1 MNEEILKKYI
11 ENVYKIEASLY
22 NQRLL
27 FKNVQSE
34 IDRLKSFREDSL
46 IKIESAE
53 GVIDLTA
60 IISTGGLFGIIFVI
74 GYIVINFFK
83 KYDSSKSFFNGL
95 LLAGVIGVMI
105 GVVITLIECL
115 YVRFSLKEQ
124 NAINEK
130 KNNEIR
136 VKNEKRQAI
145 NKKKLELAEQELG
158 IIIRAYS
165 DTKKVLQTYY
175 DTNIIF
181 PKYRNFVAVSSFYEY
196 ISSGRCATLE
206 GHEGAYNIFENEL
219 RQNIIIGKLEEV
231 VDKLDA
237 IEQNQYMLYS
247 AIERSNANVNKLTKE
262 TKIMID
268 KLQKIEDNT
277 MLIGYNSKI
286 AAQNTEF
293 LTWVKILG
301 R

>member
-95 LLAGVIGVMI
+95 LFAGVIGVMI

-130 KNNEIR
+130 RNNEIR

>member
-124 NAINEK
+124 N
-130 KNNEIR
+130 
-136 VKNEKRQAI
+136 V
-145 NKKKLELAEQELG
+145 
-158 IIIRAYS
+158 
-165 DTKKVLQTYY
+165 
-175 DTNIIF
+175 
-181 PKYRNFVAVSSFYEY
+181 
-196 ISSGRCATLE
+196 
-206 GHEGAYNIFENEL
+206 
-219 RQNIIIGKLEEV
+219 
-231 VDKLDA
+231 
-237 IEQNQYMLYS
+237 
-247 AIERSNANVNKLTKE
+247 
-262 TKIMID
+262 
-268 KLQKIEDNT
+268 
-277 MLIGYNSKI
+277 
-286 AAQNTEF
+286 
-293 LTWVKILG
+293 
-301 R
+301 